1 MPNESRIETAP
12 ALFKEGY
19 NCSQAVF
26 AAHAPLLGV
35 DRQSALKIACSFGA
49 GMGRCGGTCGAIS
62 GALMVVGLKYGNKSV
77 ADKEAKENTY
87 AKTTEVLKQFQERN
101 HSILCKELIGC
112 DLSTPE
118 GMKSAKDRRIHETIC
133 LGFVKDASE
142 ILETILGT

>member
-1 MPNESRIETAP
+1 
-12 ALFKEGY
+12 
-19 NCSQAVF
+19 
-26 AAHAPLLGV
+26 
-35 DRQSALKIACSFGA
+35 
-49 GMGRCGGTCGAIS
+49 
-62 GALMVVGLKYGNKSV
+62 MVVGLKYGNKSV